1 MVVTNLRDPQIP
13 AVPEEK
19 RAELERIVTDARVF
33 LFDAG
38 CRALDSN
45 FDNQHSAMLAPEVEV
60 DPIGPEDG
68 DPMQIDV
75 RVDPANSSERELLYT
90 GIYARGYPHPERG
103 FIVTAGS
110 EVRNVSERAQDHYR
124 TS

>member
-1 MVVTNLRDPQIP
+1 MNYVVVTNLRDPQIP

-68 DPMQIDV
+68 DPMQRAGPGCLDSAPL
-75 RVDPANSSERELLYT
+75 DLSGFLP
-90 GIYARGYPHPERG
+90 GYAERG
-103 FIVTAGS
+103 A
-110 EVRNVSERAQDHYR
+110 
-124 TS
+124 